1 MNGDYGIL
9 ALEKCSQLE
18 QRLKQLE
25 KTTTQLRL
33 KTLVFEGNYSG
44 CTQAEYT
51 AEFSVNRDGD
61 VFVRVDADLS
71 AVTNGTLTLYVDSE
85 EYKQISF
92 SSNHV
97 SAIIHDAFTSGVC
110 SVIVKISGQTAFD
123 AAVCCEVFGN
133 VDYIEKD
140 CRMDVVNAQNYSV
153 VIYRED
159 GVVKLYKYSGGA
171 LNLTEVITAQK
182 ASACI
187 YQSGFFLLKIN
198 SDKMLTATYYAENMS
213 QSFSVEIDNSVSD
226 CFMTCENYPVA
237 YYIKNGKLNKC
248 VITSQ
253 TTKTCEDLNIF
264 ARSAAGIYDSGKTY
278 IALEDKNRL
287 NRLYVL

>member
-1 MNGDYGIL
+1 MNGDYGRL

-25 KTTTQLRL
+25 KSAAELRS
-33 KTLVFEGNYSG
+33 KTLVFEGTYYG
-44 CTQAEYT
+44 DTQAEHT

-61 VFVRVDADLS
+61 VSIRVDVDLS
-71 AVTNGTLTLYVDSE
+71 SVTRGTLTLYVDSE
-85 EYKQISF
+85 EYKQIAF
-92 SSNHV
+92 ASNHV

-110 SVIVKISGQTAFD
+110 SVIVKVSAQSVYD
-123 AAVCCEVFGN
+123 ATVCCEVFGN

-153 VIYRED
+153 AIYRED
-159 GVVKLYKYSGGA
+159 GVVKLYKYSDET
-171 LNLTEVITAQK
+171 LNLAEVITAQK
-182 ASACI
+182 ASVCI

-198 SDKMLTATYYAENMS
+198 SDKTLTATYYTENMS
-213 QSFSVEIDNSVSD
+213 QSFSIEIDGLVSD

-237 YYIKNGKLNKC
+237 YYVKNGKLKKC

-264 ARSAAGIYDSGKTY
+264 ARSAAGKTDGGKTY